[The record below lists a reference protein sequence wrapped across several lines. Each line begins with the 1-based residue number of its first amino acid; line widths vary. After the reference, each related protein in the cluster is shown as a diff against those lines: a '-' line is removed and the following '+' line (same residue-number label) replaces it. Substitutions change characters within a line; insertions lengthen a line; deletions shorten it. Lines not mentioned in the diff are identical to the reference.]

1 MLMSCVSCRLSE
13 SRWLP
18 QMLTPSMQ
26 QVCDLQVGDLVHVL
40 GDAHVYVNHV
50 EPLKEQLKNM
60 PRPFPASPFFPFS
73 NKISIVSSL
82 NIHD

>member
-1 MLMSCVSCRLSE
+1 
-13 SRWLP
+13 
-18 QMLTPSMQ
+18 MQ
-26 QVCDLQVGDLVHVL
+26 QVCDLQVGDLVHAL

-73 NKISIVSSL
+73 NKISFAALL
-82 NIHD
+82 NIHDLSIFSFA